1 MSKLRLAEHK
11 SCGYRE
17 IVEGA
22 TLFAMA
28 TDIEVHAEFQKA
40 RAAVL
45 VALTKAASDGS
56 YASVN
61 QLGKAYRALA
71 EGYAWNS
78 NPDQSHG

>member
-1 MSKLRLAEHK
+1 
-11 SCGYRE
+11 
-17 IVEGA
+17 
-22 TLFAMA
+22 MA
-28 TDIEVHAEFQKA
+28 SDKEVHAEYQKA
-40 RAAVL
+40 QAAVL

-61 QLGKAYRALA
+61 ELAQAYRALA